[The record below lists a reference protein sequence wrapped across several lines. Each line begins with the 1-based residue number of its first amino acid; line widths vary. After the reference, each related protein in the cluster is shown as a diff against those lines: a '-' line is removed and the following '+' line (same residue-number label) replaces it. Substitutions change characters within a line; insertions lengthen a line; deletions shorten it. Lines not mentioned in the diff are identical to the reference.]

1 MQSDPWAIH
10 RPDTPRDSFGG
21 ADEHVNLII
30 CSGLNIVIDP
40 RAAWRPLREQDVD
53 QLADALNR
61 SDWSASHRLDFR
73 WWRLQHSQV
82 PPPRAQPVPHD
93 QAASG
98 RDYRR
103 AGSQPTRFPSKR
115 CCRLRCRAAT
125 GRPPPTCWCIWTSS
139 SAFRRYE
146 EVGLALPTARSQG
159 GFRLYTDDDIARL
172 LVIKRMKP
180 LDFTLEEMRGLLII
194 PDQLQSADTDEA
206 TRTDLTKRLTAYRS
220 LVEERCRK
228 IRARI
233 SDAEQFTAELA
244 IELRRHRH

>member
-1 MQSDPWAIH
+1 MLVDGAAPVRHHNTTHPASWQQLAALFAEGDTRVQSDPWAIH

-21 ADEHVNLII
+21 ADEHVDLII

-82 PPPRAQPVPHD
+82 PPPRTQPVPHD

-103 AGSQPTRFPSKR
+103 AGSQPTRFPSKLLSAEMPGGYGQTATHLLVHLDVIIR
-115 CCRLRCRAAT
+115 IPPLRG
-125 GRPPPTCWCIWTSS
+125 GRPRPAHGAVPGRVPPLH
-139 SAFRRYE
+139 
-146 EVGLALPTARSQG
+146 G
-159 GFRLYTDDDIARL
+159 
-172 LVIKRMKP
+172 
-180 LDFTLEEMRGLLII
+180 
-194 PDQLQSADTDEA
+194 
-206 TRTDLTKRLTAYRS
+206 
-220 LVEERCRK
+220 
-228 IRARI
+228 
-233 SDAEQFTAELA
+233 
-244 IELRRHRH
+244 